1 MAITPFMNLDLPEVL
16 VTLSPEWAQEVN
28 NAFDAID
35 EHDHSSGKGVK
46 VKTAGLNINAD
57 LTFNNFSAIN
67 VKTLKLQNLS
77 ATQSGVLNSQSV
89 YAVSGDLYYTNSAGI
104 AIQLT
109 SGGSLVSTPAS
120 AQSFG
125 FTTITS
131 DLSIAPADTFVFIST
146 DTTAAREVTLPLASS
161 VVAGRLYVIKDKTG
175 SADSNNIT
183 ITPSGSDTI
192 DSEVNYIISSP
203 KEAAYVISDGVASWF
218 VL

>member
-1 MAITPFMNLDLPEVL
+1 MSITPFMNLDLPEVL
-16 VTLSPEWAQEVN
+16 QTLGPEWAETVN
-28 NAFDAID
+28 AAFEEID

-46 VKTAGLNINAD
+46 VKTSGLSINAD
-57 LTFNNFSAIN
+57 LTFNNFSATN

-77 ATQSGVLNSQSV
+77 ATQTGVLNAASV
-89 YAVSGDLYYTNSAGI
+89 YAVSGDLYYTNFAGI
-104 AIQLT
+104 AVQLT

-131 DLSIAPADTFVFIST
+131 DLVIAPSDTFVFIST
-146 DTTAAREVTLPLASS
+146 DTTAAREITLPLASS
-161 VVAGRLYVIKDKTG
+161 VVSGRLYVIKDKTG

-183 ITPSGSDTI
+183 ITPSGSDLI
-192 DSEVNYIISSP
+192 DEDVNYIISSP
-203 KEAAYVISDGVASWF
+203 KEALYVISDGVSKWF